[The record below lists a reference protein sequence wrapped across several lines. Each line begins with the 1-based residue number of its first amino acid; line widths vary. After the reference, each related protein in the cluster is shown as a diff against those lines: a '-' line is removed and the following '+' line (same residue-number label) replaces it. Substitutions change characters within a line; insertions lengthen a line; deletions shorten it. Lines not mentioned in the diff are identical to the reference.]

1 VHATEQTAAEQT
13 TGLTKITKEW
23 LKPHSPCSDGYRW
36 FLEKFPQ
43 GADFGEVYQAL
54 RTDKRYSDADWLA
67 SAAFKSLD
75 TAGITNH
82 TVAMA
87 GADEAKIE
95 AQVQADGANPEA
107 TATTGEGANAA
118 TTGYRANA
126 ATTGYRAN
134 AATTGEGANAAT
146 TGEGANA
153 ATTGEGANA
162 ATTGEGA
169 VAAALGIDSKAKAVH
184 GAIVC
189 VHRNDR
195 GALIAIR
202 ASKVGENGV
211 KPDTWYSLT
220 SEGEFVEVPE

>member
-1 VHATEQTAAEQT
+1 MHATEQSAAEQT

-54 RTDKRYSDADWLA
+54 REDRRYADADWLA

-75 TAGITNH
+75 TAGVTTH

-107 TATTGEGANAA
+107 TATTGNW
-118 TTGYRANA
+118 
-126 ATTGYRAN
+126 AN

-146 TGEGANA
+146 TGEH
-153 ATTGEGANA
+153 
-162 ATTGEGA
+162 A
-169 VAAALGIDSKAKAVH
+169 VAAAFGIESKAKALH

-189 VHRNDR
+189 VHRSSR
-195 GALIAIR
+195 GDLIAIR
-202 ASKVGENGV
+202 ASKVGENGI
-211 KPDTWYSLT
+211 KPDTWYSL
-220 SEGEFVEVPE
+220 SAEGEFVEVDE

>member
-1 VHATEQTAAEQT
+1 MDMEATEQQAPAAQGS
-13 TGLTKITKEW
+13 GLTKITKEW

-36 FLEKFPQ
+36 FLDKFPQ

-54 RTDKRYSDADWLA
+54 RADKRYSDADWLA

-75 TAGITNH
+75 TAGITTH

-126 ATTGYRAN
+126 ATTG
-134 AATTGEGANAAT
+134 EGANAAT
-146 TGEGANA
+146 TGNWANA
-153 ATTGEGANA
+153 ATTGEH
-162 ATTGEGA
+162 A
-169 VAAALGIDSKAKAVH
+169 VAAALGINGKSKANAG

-195 GALIAIR
+195 GDLIAIR
-202 ASKVGENGV
+202 ASKVGENGI
-211 KPDTWYSLT
+211 KPDTWYSLNAA
-220 SEGEFVEVPE
+220 GEFVEVSE